1 MGTVSVAGALTYG
14 ELFAGYGGMYLGLSS
29 VLPGRLAWFSEN
41 AAAPAK
47 VMRHHHPHTPNL
59 GDVTKVDWTQVQPVD
74 VLTGGTPC
82 QDLSGAGMR
91 AGMRPGT
98 RSGLWASMAHAI
110 ETLHPHLVVWENVR
124 GATSATAH
132 SAVEFCEGCMGDQ
145 SKHIALR
152 ALGRVLGDL
161 ASLRYDAWWIGLPAA
176 DVGAAHKR
184 WRLFVFA
191 QPFDAHPRR
200 FTPQIQAEWSHPAE
214 QITSSQSD
222 TWGAGIEQP
231 ALLPTPISSNANG
244 SGAHGL
250 GSMALHTSVLMP
262 LLPTPAAND
271 MGGNKTVE
279 WWDDWTEELERVH
292 QNQNGHGK
300 SLAIEAK
307 REAGWEQY
315 LPALERWEKVI
326 GRPPPARTEPGSRGG
341 ALRLAPAF
349 SEWMMGL
356 PQGHVTDV
364 PGIAGYP
371 ALTMLG
377 NGVVPQQIAA
387 AATLWLSDMAA

>member
-1 MGTVSVAGALTYG
+1 M
-14 ELFAGYGGMYLGLSS
+14 
-29 VLPGRLAWFSEN
+29 
-41 AAAPAK
+41 
-47 VMRHHHPHTPNL
+47 
-59 GDVTKVDWTQVQPVD
+59 
-74 VLTGGTPC
+74 
-82 QDLSGAGMR
+82 
-91 AGMRPGT
+91 
-98 RSGLWASMAHAI
+98 ASAI
-110 ETLHPHLVVWENVR
+110 ETLHPDLVVWENVR
-124 GATSATAH
+124 GATSASAY
-132 SAVEFCEGCMGDQ
+132 SAVESCEGCMGDGPE
-145 SKHIALR
+145 HPAMR

-161 ASLRYDAWWIGLPAA
+161 ASLRYDAWWIGLQAA
-176 DVGAAHKR
+176 YVGAAHKR

-191 QPFDAHPRR
+191 TPADAQPRR
-200 FTPQIQAEWSHPAE
+200 VTPQIPPRWE
-214 QITSSQSD
+214 QPTEQVTSSTRD

-244 SGAHGL
+244 AGAHGL
-250 GSMALHTSVLMP
+250 GSMALHTSVLLP

-292 QNQNGHGK
+292 HNQNGHGK

-307 REAGWEQY
+307 RPEGWEQY
-315 LPALERWEKVI
+315 LPALERWESVI
-326 GRPPPARTEPGSRGG
+326 GRPPPARTEPGTRGG

-356 PQGHVTDV
+356 PEGHVTAV

-377 NGVVPQQIAA
+377 NGVVPQQVAA
-387 AATLWLSDMAA
+387 AAQVWLRDIAP

>member
-1 MGTVSVAGALTYG
+1 MSLTYG
-14 ELFAGYGGMYLGLSS
+14 ELFAGYGGMYMGLST
-29 VLPGRLAWFSEN
+29 VLPGSLAWYSEN
-41 AAAPAK
+41 AAAPSK
-47 VMRHHHPHTPNL
+47 VMAHHHPHSPNL
-59 GDVTKVDWTQVQPVD
+59 GDVTKVDWATVPPVN

-91 AGMRPGT
+91 AGMHHGT
-98 RSGLWASMAHAI
+98 RSGLWASMASAI
-110 ETLHPHLVVWENVR
+110 ETLHPDLVVWENVR
-124 GATSATAH
+124 GATSASAY
-132 SAVEFCEGCMGDQ
+132 SAVESCEGCMGDGPE
-145 SKHIALR
+145 HPAMR

-161 ASLRYDAWWIGLPAA
+161 ASLRYDAWWIGLQAA
-176 DVGAAHKR
+176 YVGAAHKR

-191 QPFDAHPRR
+191 TPADAQPRR
-200 FTPQIQAEWSHPAE
+200 VTPQIPPRWE
-214 QITSSQSD
+214 QPTEQVTSSTRD
-222 TWGAGIEQP
+222 TGRAGIEQP

-244 SGAHGL
+244 AGAHGL
-250 GSMALHTSVLMP
+250 GSMALHTSVLLP

-292 QNQNGHGK
+292 HNQNGHGK

-307 REAGWEQY
+307 RPEGWEQY
-315 LPALERWEKVI
+315 LPALERWESVI
-326 GRPPPARTEPGSRGG
+326 GRPPPARTEPGTRGG

-356 PQGHVTDV
+356 PEGHVTAV

-377 NGVVPQQIAA
+377 NGVVPQQVAA
-387 AATLWLSDMAA
+387 AAQVWLRDIAP